1 MLKLGLAVPTRWSFR
16 CRRLGGMAI
25 IKGETR
31 ISVDKQ
37 KAVQPEQD
45 EDQQEVEPDSQ
56 PAEENPNIH
65 RNQRVLVNH
74 AIQEIQHRPLEV
86 PTIIG
91 DDTVYTMDTQ
101 RVCCPHHLQ
110 TNLAHVYY
118 ANRKQIEAAIKSA
131 LSAQGTW
138 SLVPIAQRLA
148 IWRRAATI
156 IEEDELRLRVFLMMT
171 LSKTADDATRDI
183 RRLLTSLRANADYLE
198 HLSELRFEIQGD
210 MNVFPSFH
218 LRPMDGFVAALAPF
232 ESVALSSSL
241 ALCPALMGNTVLW
254 NPSLEVAPVSYLI
267 FRAFQEAGLPSG
279 VINFVPANERLFL
292 NTITDAVHFAG
303 LNTQA
308 SAAFYRHVHKLVSD
322 RMERYICFPRLVA
335 ECPGQNF
342 HFVHASAK
350 VESVV
355 SATVQAAFGFAGQY
369 ANSLSR
375 MYVPSSMWPRLR
387 EELVEATEQLTIGD
401 PIESETDIGAM
412 VHINDFRRMQ
422 KLLQRTKNM
431 EQLCGG
437 SCDDSTGRFVDPT
450 IVRVSDPLDPLLC
463 EPCCG
468 PFLPV
473 FVYSDDSFSEALKL
487 AANQSRYALSGS
499 IFASQDE
506 VILHCLNQLRMSAS
520 NLYVNERCTGS
531 TYGLTPFGGNRLSGT
546 NDKSGSAY
554 FLMRWSS
561 PLLIE
566 ETVDGPP
573 PMRGSNTFP

>member
-1 MLKLGLAVPTRWSFR
+1 MLKLGFAVPTRWSFR
-16 CRRLGGMAI
+16 CRHLGMAGI
-25 IKGETR
+25 RGEAR
-31 ISVDKQ
+31 LSVDKEKTKGLQ
-37 KAVQPEQD
+37 DEQEERQPEMEA
-45 EDQQEVEPDSQ
+45 EDAPRVQ
-56 PAEENPNIH
+56 
-65 RNQRVLVNH
+65 RNERVLINH
-74 AIQEIQHRPLEV
+74 AIQEIQRRPLEV

-91 DDTVYTMDTQ
+91 DDPVYTMDKQ
-101 RVCCPHHLQ
+101 QVSCPHHLK
-110 TNLAHVYY
+110 TNLAQVYY
-118 ANRKQIEAAIKSA
+118 ANRKQIETAIKSA

-138 SLVPIAQRLA
+138 SLVPIAERLA
-148 IWRRAATI
+148 IWRRAADI
-156 IEEDELRLRVFLMMT
+156 IEEDEMRLRVFLMLT

-183 RRLLTSLRANADYLE
+183 RRLLSSLRANADYLE

-232 ESVALSSSL
+232 ESVALSTSL

-254 NPSLEVAPVSYLI
+254 NPSLEVAPASFLI
-267 FRAFQEAGLPSG
+267 HRAFQEAGLPSG

-292 NTITDAVHFAG
+292 DTITDAVHFAG
-303 LNTQA
+303 LNTQG
-308 SAAFYRHVHKLVSD
+308 SAAGYRHVHKLVSD

-350 VESVV
+350 VESVIR
-355 SATVQAAFGFAGQY
+355 ATVQAAFGFAGQY

-387 EELVEATEQLTIGD
+387 AELLEATEQLNVGD
-401 PIESETDIGAM
+401 PVQSETDMGAM
-412 VHINDFRRMQ
+412 VSIEGFRRMQ
-422 KLLQRTKNM
+422 KLLERTKNV

-437 SCDDSTGRFVDPT
+437 SCDDSLGRFVQPT
-450 IVRVSDPLDPLLC
+450 IVRVTDPLDPLLC

-473 FVYSDDSFSEALKL
+473 FVYADDSFGEALKL

-499 IFASQDE
+499 IFASRDE

-520 NLYVNERCTGS
+520 NLYVNERCTGNN
-531 TYGLTPFGGNRLSGT
+531 YGLTPFGGNRLSGT

-566 ETVDGPP
+566 ETVEAPLP
-573 PMRGSNTFP
+573 TQGSKKFP

>member
-1 MLKLGLAVPTRWSFR
+1 MLKLGVAVPTRWSLR
-16 CRRLGGMAI
+16 WRHLVMAGIRGEAKLSVGMEKI
-25 IKGETR
+25 NRQQEQEEK
-31 ISVDKQ
+31 
-37 KAVQPEQD
+37 QPEVD
-45 EDQQEVEPDSQ
+45 ATEDSPRRQ
-56 PAEENPNIH
+56 
-65 RNQRVLVNH
+65 RNESVLINH
-74 AIQEIQHRPLEV
+74 AIHEIKHRPLEV

-91 DDTVYTMDTQ
+91 DDPVYTMDKQ
-101 RVCCPHHLQ
+101 QVPCPHHLK
-110 TNLAHVYY
+110 TNLAHVFY
-118 ANRKQIEAAIKSA
+118 ANRKQIETAIRSA
-131 LSAQGTW
+131 LSTQGTW
-138 SLVPIAQRLA
+138 SLVPIAERLA
-148 IWRRAATI
+148 IWRRAADI
-156 IEEDELRLRVFLMMT
+156 IQEDELRLRVFLMLT
-171 LSKTADDATRDI
+171 LSKTSDDATRDI
-183 RRLLTSLRANADYLE
+183 RRLLSSLRANADYLE

-232 ESVALSSSL
+232 ESVALSTSL

-254 NPSLEVAPVSYLI
+254 NPSLEVAPASFLI
-267 FRAFQEAGLPSG
+267 HRAFQEAGLPSG
-279 VINFVPANERLFL
+279 VVNFVPANERLFL
-292 NTITDAVHFAG
+292 DTITDAVHFAG
-303 LNTQA
+303 LNTQG
-308 SAAFYRHVHKLVSD
+308 SAAGYRHVHKLVSD

-355 SATVQAAFGFAGQY
+355 TATIQAAFGFAGQY

-387 EELVEATEQLTIGD
+387 EELLEATKQLTVGD
-401 PIESETDIGAM
+401 PVEPETDMGAL
-412 VHINDFRRMQ
+412 VNIEGFHRMQ
-422 KLLQRTKNM
+422 RLVERTKSM
-431 EQLCGG
+431 EVLCGG
-437 SCDDSTGRFVDPT
+437 SCDGNIGRFVQPT
-450 IVRVSDPLDPLLC
+450 IVRVVDPLDPLLC
-463 EPCCG
+463 EPCSG

-473 FVYSDDSFSEALKL
+473 FVYADDSFGEALKL

-499 IFASQDE
+499 IFASRDE

-531 TYGLTPFGGNRLSGT
+531 QYGLTPFGGNRLSGT

-566 ETVDGPP
+566 ETVVGPVP
-573 PMRGSNTFP
+573 SQGSKKFP

>member
-1 MLKLGLAVPTRWSFR
+1 MLKLGFAVPTRWSLR
-16 CRRLGGMAI
+16 CRRLGMSTI
-25 IKGETR
+25 TGEAR
-31 ISVDKQ
+31 ISMDK
-37 KAVQPEQD
+37 KKTKRLERENLEEAESDAQP
-45 EDQQEVEPDSQ
+45 S
-56 PAEENPNIH
+56 ENGSRAP
-65 RNQRVLVNH
+65 RNERVMFNH
-74 AIQEIQHRPLEV
+74 AIQEILRRPLEV

-91 DDTVYTMDTQ
+91 DEPVYTMDNQ
-101 RVCCPHHLQ
+101 RVFCPHRIK
-110 TNLAHVYY
+110 TNLAQVYY
-118 ANRKQIEAAIKSA
+118 ANRKQIEAAIKSV
-131 LSAQGTW
+131 LTEQGTW
-138 SLVPIAQRLA
+138 SLVPIAERLA
-148 IWRRAATI
+148 IWRRAADI
-156 IEEDELRLRVFLMMT
+156 IEEDELRLRVFLMLT

-183 RRLLTSLRANADYLE
+183 RRLLSSLRANADYLE
-198 HLSELRFEIQGD
+198 HLSDLRFEIQGD
-210 MNVFPSFH
+210 LNVFPSFH

-232 ESVALSSSL
+232 ESLALSTSL

-254 NPSLEVAPVSYLI
+254 NPSLEVAPASFLI
-267 FRAFQEAGLPSG
+267 LRAFQEAGLPSG

-292 NTITDAVHFAG
+292 DTITDAVHFAG
-303 LNTQA
+303 LNSHG
-308 SAAFYRHVHKLVSD
+308 SAAGYRHVHKLVSD

-369 ANSLSR
+369 SNSLSR
-375 MYVPSSMWPRLR
+375 LYVPSSLWPQIRA
-387 EELVEATEQLTIGD
+387 ELLEATEKLVVGD
-401 PIESETDIGAM
+401 PVQLETDMGAM
-412 VHINDFRRMQ
+412 VNGEAFQRMQ
-422 KLLQRTKNM
+422 KVLERTRNM

-437 SCDDSTGRFVDPT
+437 TYDDCDGRFVQPT
-450 IVRVSDPLDPLLC
+450 IVRVADPLDPLLC

-468 PFLPV
+468 PLLPI
-473 FVYSDDSFSEALKL
+473 FVYADDSFGEALKL

-499 IFASQDE
+499 IFASRDE

-531 TYGLTPFGGNRLSGT
+531 NYGLTPFGGNRLSGT

-566 ETVDGPP
+566 ETVEGPVP
-573 PMRGSNTFP
+573 SLSSKIFP

>member
-1 MLKLGLAVPTRWSFR
+1 MLKLGVAVPTRWSLR
-16 CRRLGGMAI
+16 CRGLGLAGIRGEARLAAG
-25 IKGETR
+25 KE
-31 ISVDKQ
+31 
-37 KAVQPEQD
+37 KARGLQQEQEDMQPEAEAT
-45 EDQQEVEPDSQ
+45 EDSARRP
-56 PAEENPNIH
+56 
-65 RNQRVLVNH
+65 RNESVLINH
-74 AIQEIQHRPLEV
+74 AIHEIKHRPLEV
-86 PTIIG
+86 PTVIG
-91 DDTVYTMDTQ
+91 DDPVYTMDKQ
-101 RVCCPHHLQ
+101 QVSCPHHLK
-110 TNLAHVYY
+110 TKLAHVFY
-118 ANRKQIEAAIKSA
+118 ANRKQIETAIRSA
-131 LSAQGTW
+131 LSTQGTW
-138 SLVPIAQRLA
+138 SLVPIAERLA
-148 IWRRAATI
+148 IWRRAADI
-156 IEEDELRLRVFLMMT
+156 IEEDQLRLRVFLMLT
-171 LSKTADDATRDI
+171 LSKTSDDATRDI
-183 RRLLTSLRANADYLE
+183 RRLLSSLRANADYLE

-232 ESVALSSSL
+232 ESVALSTSL

-254 NPSLEVAPVSYLI
+254 NPSLEVAPASFLI
-267 FRAFQEAGLPSG
+267 HRAFQEAGLPSG
-279 VINFVPANERLFL
+279 VVNFVPANERLFL
-292 NTITDAVHFAG
+292 DTITDAVHFAG
-303 LNTQA
+303 LNTQG
-308 SAAFYRHVHKLVSD
+308 SAAGYRHVHKLVSD

-355 SATVQAAFGFAGQY
+355 TSTIQAAFGFAGQY

-387 EELVEATEQLTIGD
+387 EELLEATKQLNVGD
-401 PIESETDIGAM
+401 PVLPETDMGAM
-412 VHINDFRRMQ
+412 VNIEGFHRMQ
-422 KLLQRTKNM
+422 GLVERTKSM
-431 EQLCGG
+431 EVLCGG
-437 SCDDSTGRFVDPT
+437 SCDDSIGRFVQPT
-450 IVRVSDPLDPLLC
+450 IVRVVDPLDPLLC

-473 FVYSDDSFSEALKL
+473 FVYADDSFGEALKL

-499 IFASQDE
+499 VFASRDE

-531 TYGLTPFGGNRLSGT
+531 HYGLTPFGGNRLSGT

-566 ETVDGPP
+566 ETVEGPLP
-573 PMRGSNTFP
+573 SQGSHKFP

>member
-1 MLKLGLAVPTRWSFR
+1 MLKLGFAVPTRRSFR
-16 CRRLGGMAI
+16 CRHLGVAGI
-25 IKGETR
+25 RGEAGL
-31 ISVDKQ
+31 SVDK
-37 KAVQPEQD
+37 KKTKGLQD
-45 EDQQEVEPDSQ
+45 EQVEKHPEME
-56 PAEENPNIH
+56 AEDAPRMQ
-65 RNQRVLVNH
+65 RNERVLISH
-74 AIQEIQHRPLEV
+74 AIQEIQRRPLEV

-91 DDTVYTMDTQ
+91 DDPVYTMDKQ
-101 RVCCPHHLQ
+101 QVSCPHHLK
-110 TNLAHVYY
+110 TNLAQVYY

-138 SLVPIAQRLA
+138 SLVPIAERLA
-148 IWRRAATI
+148 IWRRAADI
-156 IEEDELRLRVFLMMT
+156 IEEDELRLRVFLMLT

-183 RRLLTSLRANADYLE
+183 RRLLSSLRANADYLE

-218 LRPMDGFVAALAPF
+218 LRPMDGFVAAVAPF
-232 ESVALSSSL
+232 ESVALSTSL

-254 NPSLEVAPVSYLI
+254 NPTLEVAPASFLI
-267 FRAFQEAGLPSG
+267 HRAFQEAGLPSG

-292 NTITDAVHFAG
+292 DTITNAIHFAG
-303 LNTQA
+303 LNTQGR
-308 SAAFYRHVHKLVSD
+308 AAGYRHVHKLVSD

-387 EELVEATEQLTIGD
+387 AKLLEATEQLNIGD
-401 PIESETDIGAM
+401 PVQPETDMGAM
-412 VHINDFRRMQ
+412 VSLEGFRRMQ
-422 KLLQRTKNM
+422 KLLERTKNV

-437 SCDDSTGRFVDPT
+437 GCDDSIGRFVQPT
-450 IVRVSDPLDPLLC
+450 IVRVTDPLDPLLS

-473 FVYSDDSFSEALKL
+473 FVYADDSFGEALKL

-499 IFASQDE
+499 IFASRDE

-531 TYGLTPFGGNRLSGT
+531 NYGLTPFGGNRLSGT

-566 ETVDGPP
+566 ETVEGPLP
-573 PMRGSNTFP
+573 TQGSKKFS

>member
-1 MLKLGLAVPTRWSFR
+1 MLKLGLAVPPRWSFR
-16 CRRLGGMAI
+16 CRRLGMASI
-25 IKGETR
+25 RGEAR

-37 KAVQPEQD
+37 KASQLLKN

-56 PAEENPNIH
+56 PSEDYPRIH
-65 RNQRVLVNH
+65 RNESVLINH
-74 AIQEIQHRPLEV
+74 VIQEIQHRPLEV

-91 DDTVYTMDTQ
+91 DETVYTMDNQ
-101 RVCCPHHLQ
+101 RVSCPHHLQ

-148 IWRRAATI
+148 IWRRAANI
-156 IEEDELRLRVFLMMT
+156 IEEDELRLRVFLMLT

-183 RRLLTSLRANADYLE
+183 RRLLTALRANADYLE

-218 LRPMDGFVAALAPF
+218 LRPMDGFVAAIAPF
-232 ESVALSSSL
+232 ESVALSTSL

-254 NPSLEVAPVSYLI
+254 NPSLEVAPVSFLI
-267 FRAFQEAGLPSG
+267 YKAFQEAGLPSG

-292 NTITDAVHFAG
+292 DTVTAAEHFAG

-308 SAAFYRHVHKLVSD
+308 SAPSYRHMHKLVSD
-322 RMERYICFPRLVA
+322 RLERYICFPRLVA

-387 EELVEATEQLTIGD
+387 AELLEATEQLIVGD
-401 PIESETDIGAM
+401 PVELETDMGAM
-412 VHINDFRRMQ
+412 VHIEDYRRMQ
-422 KLLQRTKNM
+422 KLLQRTENM

-437 SCDDSTGRFVDPT
+437 SCDDTTGRFVYPT
-450 IVRVSDPLDPLLC
+450 IVQVTDPLDPLLC

-473 FVYSDDSFSEALKL
+473 FVYSDESFSEALKL

-499 IFASQDE
+499 IFASRDE

-531 TYGLTPFGGNRLSGT
+531 TNGLTPFGGNRLSGT

-566 ETVDGPP
+566 ETVDGAP
-573 PMRGSNTFP
+573 PMHGSKRFP